1 MIYHV
6 KYIEDNTLQIKLN
19 TLTNKGKVIKI
30 IPTLQPFNIYVTD
43 TILNNQLLNIDDNHF
58 LQKDITPITPHLYIK
73 ESNTIIGK
81 ISDDALWVNETHT
94 FSDNEIKQYI
104 KTEIIEDDYGEPGPN
119 QWIKHDIL
127 EVTKDWW
134 SEEPYYKSHKLIR
147 KWGWKDAP
155 DEAEFE
161 IIYNI
166 FLVKSPCGH
175 FH

>member
-1 MIYHV
+1 MLPI
-6 KYIEDNTLQIKLN
+6 
-19 TLTNKGKVIKI
+19 
-30 IPTLQPFNIYVTD
+30 NIYVTD

-58 LQKDITPITPHLYIK
+58 LQKDITPHLYIK

-134 SEEPYYKSHKLIR
+134 SEEPYYKSHKLFR
-147 KWGWKDAP
+147 NRSR
-155 DEAEFE
+155 
-161 IIYNI
+161 IYS
-166 FLVKSPCGH
+166 LRR
-175 FH
+175 